1 MSLEQF
7 PNASPASKPV
17 YIISLALLLVF
28 VAWNTGWRLTPGWS
42 ADDGVHL
49 RFSSVYSVRDY
60 LFNPEL
66 LRIASYANLTPLLNL
81 FYSFNLGQFGLD
93 ASAWR
98 ASMVALSVVAVAAF
112 YAASSQYMRPAL
124 ALFVAGAW
132 ALGVPFFYTAATF
145 MTSHYMLGMLGAS
158 LCAWSFSRWVRQ
170 GAGLYLAGAVLCY
183 GLAIFAKEVFV
194 PLPALLILHKPWRRA
209 AWGVAPMA
217 VLLGLYL
224 ALRYAVFGGV
234 VGGYRS
240 GYFVKADDWLPLIER
255 LAWLPVTL
263 FGGTWQAAT
272 FCLVFLFF
280 LWRAA
285 GMLRYVVA
293 VAGGVVLLPLLP
305 LVAASNLTE
314 PDRYFFVA
322 SAMALFLLGL
332 VIESSLRRRMCRPG
346 LAFAVCAMILLL
358 PLQQQLQ
365 RVPAL
370 VRGLNTQAAIYN
382 HVLSTAG
389 PMLLLNPELPADAGY
404 WSHVLNGA
412 RETQARISG
421 RDRYDKV
428 LMVGDP
434 QSPILFG
441 LHSQRIPIYRY
452 DATGCRC
459 MVPHSPLG
467 APNHAAVSLVPRQT
481 IVLHLENPLHR
492 PENNQFAWGHSVQ
505 TLRRISPDKPATLE
519 ISGYIHLSTEL
530 DWLYL
535 VLPFPQDPVME
546 PAGPATVT
554 TAGSGG
560 PLRIFHLRLNFPTPQ
575 LAALAQERLC
585 VAVPAVLGSPYALL
599 QGQPTYCNAF
609 VNTTIRQPG

>member
-1 MSLEQF
+1 MGIEQS
-7 PNASPASKPV
+7 PSASPASKPA

-28 VAWNTGWRLTPGWS
+28 VVWNTSWRLTPGWS

-81 FYSFNLGQFGLD
+81 FYSFNLSQLGLD

-98 ASMVALSVVAVAAF
+98 ASSGALSVAAVAAF

-124 ALFVAGAW
+124 ALFVVGAW
-132 ALGVPFFYTAATF
+132 VLGAPFFYTAATF

-158 LCAWSFSRWVRQ
+158 LCVWSFFRWVRQ
-170 GAGLYLAGAVLCY
+170 GAGVYLVGAVLFY

-209 AWGVAPMA
+209 AWGVTPMA
-217 VLLGLYL
+217 LLLGIYL
-224 ALRYAVFGGV
+224 ALRHAVFGSV

-240 GYFVKADDWLPLIER
+240 GHFIKASDGWPLIER
-255 LAWLPVTL
+255 LAQLPATL
-263 FGGTWQAAT
+263 FGGGWQAAT
-272 FCLVFLFF
+272 YGLVFFFF
-280 LWRAA
+280 LWRAT
-285 GMLRYVVA
+285 GGLRFVA
-293 VAGGVVLLPLLP
+293 AAAVGVVLLPLLP

-322 SAMALFLLGL
+322 SAVALFLIGL
-332 VIESSLRRRMCRPG
+332 MIESSLHHRSCRPG
-346 LAFAVCAMILLL
+346 LAFAVCALILFL
-358 PLQQQLQ
+358 PLLQQLQ
-365 RVPAL
+365 HVPAL

-382 HVLSTAG
+382 HVLGTTG
-389 PMLLLNPELPADAGY
+389 PMLILNPELPADAGY

-412 RETQARISG
+412 RETQARLSG

-441 LHSQRIPIYRY
+441 LHPQGIPIYRY
-452 DATGCRC
+452 DAAGCRC
-459 MVPHSPLG
+459 MRPHSPSG
-467 APNHAAVSLVPRQT
+467 VPNHTAVSLVPRQT
-481 IVLHLENPLHR
+481 ILLHLENPLR
-492 PENNQFAWGHSVQ
+492 LPENNQSAWGNSVE
-505 TLRRISPDKPATLE
+505 TLRRISPDNPATLE
-519 ISGYIHLSTEL
+519 IAGYIHLSTEL

-535 VLPFPQDPVME
+535 VLPFSHNPVIE
-546 PAGPATVT
+546 PAEPATVT
-554 TAGSGG
+554 TAGPGG
-560 PLRIFHLRLNFPTPQ
+560 PLRLVHLRLHFPTPQ
-575 LAALAQERLC
+575 LAALAQEKLC
-585 VAVPAVLGSPYALL
+585 MAVPSVLGSPYALL
-599 QGQPTYCNAF
+599 QGQPAYCNAF
-609 VNTTIRQPG
+609 VNATLRQPG